1 METIK
6 NFVDNIHNESYK
18 DSYASPCLGAN
29 SYVIPGG
36 RTAQS
41 LDGAWNFSVDMY
53 DNCSQGQMVSG
64 AGGEFRGP

>member
-18 DSYASPCLGAN
+18 DSYASPCLGTN

-36 RTAQS
+36 RPEKS

-53 DNCSQGQMVSG
+53 DNCLRAKWFLEQ
-64 AGGEFRGP
+64 E